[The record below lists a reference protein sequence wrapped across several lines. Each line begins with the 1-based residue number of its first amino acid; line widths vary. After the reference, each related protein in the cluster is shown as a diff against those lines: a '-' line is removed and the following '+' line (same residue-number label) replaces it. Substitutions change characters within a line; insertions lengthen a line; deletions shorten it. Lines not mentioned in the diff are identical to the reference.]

1 MKRQKVIWSS
11 LLVLC
16 TGGTL
21 VSCATYVPATL
32 PHGMNP
38 DPSSE
43 ALNQAIAAHYGPQVT
58 AVPIDLSRALTPDQ
72 LGLIAVISNPDLRA
86 QRARL
91 EVAEAQVFDAGLL
104 PDPQFSFSLDHPG
117 AGSGLVDA
125 LAASLGM
132 DVSALYTRPQTLRGA
147 RATRTQVRLD
157 LAWLEWQTANQARL
171 LAARV
176 IGLEATL
183 AVADEAHSLSSSILD
198 RTLRAVAHGDLSA
211 SDLETR
217 RIGEADAG
225 DRVRTVERDLQ
236 TARIA
241 LNTALG
247 LSPAFSI
254 ALAPPAAPPACLPNT
269 ARLLD
274 EAIASRPDLA
284 ALRAGYDAQDAN
296 LRIALLRQY
305 PRLNLSLNAAR
316 DTGAIRTNGVA
327 LGFDI
332 PLWNRNRGQIAVQ
345 NATREQLRAEYSARL
360 YSTRSD
366 LATLVSAYRIG
377 KRQRED
383 LAGQVVP
390 LRLTVDAFER
400 AAGRGDI
407 ATVTSET
414 ARLTLLDKE
423 FALANIDQGLAE
435 QWSAIQLT
443 TGRALKENECDE

>member
-1 MKRQKVIWSS
+1 MKRTRVTWPS
-11 LLVLC
+11 LLVLWA
-16 TGGTL
+16 GTTL
-21 VSCATYVPATL
+21 ASCAAYVPAPF
-32 PHGMNP
+32 PHGLAP

-43 ALNQAIAAHYGPQVT
+43 SLNQSIAERYGHQGNS
-58 AVPIDLSRALTPDQ
+58 VPIDLSRALTPDQ
-72 LGLIAVISNPDLRA
+72 LSLIAVISNPDLRA

-91 EVAEAQVFDAGLL
+91 GVTEAQVFEAGLL

-117 AGSGLVDA
+117 AGPGLVDA
-125 LAASLGM
+125 LAAGLGM
-132 DVSALYTRPQTLRGA
+132 DVSAIYTRPQILRGA
-147 RATRTQVRLD
+147 RATDKQVRLD

-176 IGLEATL
+176 NGLQATL
-183 AVADEAHSLSSSILD
+183 AAADEAHNLSSSILD
-198 RTLRAVAHGDLSA
+198 RTLRAVARGDLSA

-241 LNTALG
+241 LNTTLG
-247 LSPAFSI
+247 LSPEVSV
-254 ALAPPAAPPACLPNT
+254 ALAAPVAPPACLPPT
-269 ARLLD
+269 GYLLE
-274 EAIASRPDLA
+274 EAIALRPDLV

-296 LRIALLRQY
+296 VRIALLRQY

-345 NATREQLRAEYSARL
+345 NATREQLRAEYTARL
-360 YSTRSD
+360 FSTRSD
-366 LATLVSAYRIG
+366 LATLVSAYDIG
-377 KRQRED
+377 KRQRAD
-383 LAGQVVP
+383 LARQVLP
-390 LRLTVDAFER
+390 LRLTVAAFER
-400 AAGRGDI
+400 ASARGDI
-407 ATVTSET
+407 ATITSET

-423 FALANIDQGLAE
+423 FALASIDQGLAE
-435 QWSAIQLT
+435 QWSAIQLA
-443 TGRALKENECDE
+443 TGRVLKENECDE